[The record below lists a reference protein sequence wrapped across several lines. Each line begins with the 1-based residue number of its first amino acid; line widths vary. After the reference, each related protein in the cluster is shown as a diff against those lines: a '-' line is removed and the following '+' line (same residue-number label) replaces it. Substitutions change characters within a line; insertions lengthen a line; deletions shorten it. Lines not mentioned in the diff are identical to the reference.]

1 MDRKQNIQA
10 ALKKAFCLSP
20 RLTVAIAIPSFVF
33 VFVMLGVDAT
43 PPHTPLFYLACLL
56 SSYALVITISDIS
69 QYKYHAP
76 KELNRL
82 LFCGCS
88 FFESY
93 GFFVV
98 RAVRTRAKEK

>member
-56 SSYALVITISDIS
+56 SSYALVITITGAPGRGA
-69 QYKYHAP
+69 QYAAFPCRPSVATSHPTAS
-76 KELNRL
+76 LGRT
-82 LFCGCS
+82 LFG
-88 FFESY
+88 
-93 GFFVV
+93 
-98 RAVRTRAKEK
+98 

>member
-56 SSYALVITISDIS
+56 SSYALVITITG
-69 QYKYHAP
+69 AP
-76 KELNRL
+76 
-82 LFCGCS
+82 G
-88 FFESY
+88 
-93 GFFVV
+93 VV
-98 RAVRTRAKEK
+98 RSMQRLPSVRCNVTSDSIPWARVIWMMRFSVP

>member
-56 SSYALVITISDIS
+56 SSYALVITITG
-69 QYKYHAP
+69 AP
-76 KELNRL
+76 
-82 LFCGCS
+82 G
-88 FFESY
+88 
-93 GFFVV
+93 VV
-98 RAVRTRAKEK
+98 RSMQRSLAVRPLQRHIRQHTLGPRYLEDEIFRSKK